1 MNITQPKPDC
11 GATQPVRTTLQLGA
25 HDMLSVQLRAGDQLR
40 GERGT
45 VWITEDGRLIDIL
58 LAPGECHRVAHD
70 GALNVSALRG
80 GSALA
85 PDSASV
91 SVTGRAPLSWQRIT
105 ARRPRFYN
113 RLSAGFA
120 AGR

>member
-1 MNITQPKPDC
+1 MNITQPKPYC
-11 GATQPVRTTLQLGA
+11 SATRPVRTTLQLGA

-45 VWITEDGRLIDIL
+45 VWITEDGMLNDIL
-58 LAPGECHRVAHD
+58 LAPGDCHRVAHD

-80 GSALA
+80 GSDGV
-85 PDSASV
+85 PGSACV
-91 SVTGRAPLSWQRIT
+91 SVAGRTPLTWQRVN

-113 RLSAGFA
+113 RAAAGFV